1 MFGFCPRGRP
11 QDSKTHW
18 HNRGNAEVFLGRFF
32 ATVAAGFP
40 QSASSS
46 GPAGP
51 VFVMGG
57 DRGGGRPRA
66 LLGVAVVAFSP
77 SNIGPA
83 SGVFEMILRF
93 SLTAM
98 TCLLLTV
105 ASGQEPVLVSITGP
119 LEGRVG
125 DRVSFEVELV
135 NRSGKPLQQLRVID
149 YFDSGYHHE
158 ASTSPIEQ
166 KGTVDLSPGTARR
179 LTLDF
184 LLDEPGRQCHRVVI
198 LDQSQQ
204 NLGGAQHCVQVA
216 PNPLFTPPPA
226 APPSTVNAP
235 AMPPSVVA
243 PPAAPGVAAASILGP
258 PAAIAAPAA
267 LAPTTPTTPAI
278 ELDLSG
284 PSAVVAGEVVK
295 YVAIIRNNGTG
306 PSQPA
311 TLEFSWDT
319 ALSPLEASDG
329 YALVGSKVT
338 WAIPAVPAKGAEE
351 RQINLRAEPV
361 AGAFSDSPPTRSCVR
376 AVLSGLSG
384 GSMLA
389 DDACVG
395 ITSNTPRPRLRS
407 PSEAGL
413 RLSLADL
420 DDPVAS
426 GHATTLVCTVTN
438 GGTLPSG
445 RLDVVVLLPEGA
457 RLVGDPIPSRV
468 RVESARVSF
477 ESIGAIP
484 PGGRQTFELTYR
496 LPAPGTGKA
505 SAIVTGAELDGSLE
519 RTCPTTF
526 LEP

>member
-1 MFGFCPRGRP
+1 M
-11 QDSKTHW
+11 
-18 HNRGNAEVFLGRFF
+18 V
-32 ATVAAGFP
+32 
-40 QSASSS
+40 
-46 GPAGP
+46 
-51 VFVMGG
+51 
-57 DRGGGRPRA
+57 
-66 LLGVAVVAFSP
+66 
-77 SNIGPA
+77 
-83 SGVFEMILRF
+83 LRF
-93 SLTAM
+93 SLPVIAW
-98 TCLLLTV
+98 LV
-105 ASGQEPVLVSITGP
+105 FAAASGEEPVLVSITGP
-119 LEGRVG
+119 LVGRVG
-125 DRVSFEVELV
+125 DRVAFEVELV

-149 YFDSGYHHE
+149 YFDAGYHHE
-158 ASTSPIEQ
+158 ASASPIEQ
-166 KGTVDLSPGTARR
+166 KGTVDLAPGTARR

-204 NLGGAQHCVQVA
+204 NLGGAQHCVEVA
-216 PNPLFTPPPA
+216 PNPSFIPPPA

-235 AMPPSVVA
+235 PIPPSVVT
-243 PPAAPGVAAASILGP
+243 PPAAGVAAASIPSP
-258 PAAIAAPAA
+258 PAAVAAPAA
-267 LAPTTPTTPAI
+267 ALAPATPVAPAI
-278 ELDLSG
+278 ELDLTG
-284 PSAVVAGEVVK
+284 PPEVVAGEVVK
-295 YVAIIRNNGTG
+295 YVAMIRNNGTG

-311 TLEFSWDT
+311 TLEFSWDP

-338 WAIPAVPAKGAEE
+338 WTIPSVPPKGAEE
-351 RQINLRAEPV
+351 RQINLRAGTVP
-361 AGAFSDSPPTRSCVR
+361 GAFRDSPPTRSCVR
-376 AVLSGLSG
+376 AVLSGLAG

-426 GHATTLVCTVTN
+426 GDATTLVCTVTN
-438 GGTLPSG
+438 GGTQPSG

-477 ESIGAIP
+477 ESVGAIP
-484 PGGRQTFELTYR
+484 PGGRQAFEVSYR
-496 LPAPGTGKA
+496 LPTPGMGKA
-505 SAIVTGAELDGSLE
+505 SAIVTGSELDGSLE
-519 RTCPTTF
+519 RSCQTTF